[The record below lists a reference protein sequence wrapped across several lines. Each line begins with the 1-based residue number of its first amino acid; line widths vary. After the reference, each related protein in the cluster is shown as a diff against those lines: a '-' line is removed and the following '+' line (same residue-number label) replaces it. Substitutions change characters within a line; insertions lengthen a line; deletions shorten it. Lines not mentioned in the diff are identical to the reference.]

1 LKDIKYDNNNDS
13 MTKFTNQKN
22 VDIKWT
28 GASTLV
34 ELDNGPNVFKSDI
47 GETVF
52 GAHTTGWEA

>member
-1 LKDIKYDNNNDS
+1 